1 MDEARR
7 REQGT
12 GQVNGFE
19 LLGGATLPIEVDLQ
33 VEITR
38 SEPGEAAEALPP
50 GTAEPLLEQ
59 QDRLLAW
66 LQESPKNRLEFITDP
81 VECFERAGIELDPD
95 VVAALRDARGA
106 AEAADAMPPGVEL
119 RSVRVEVAPDR
130 ERPCR
135 DDSEATEKD

>member
-1 MDEARR
+1 MDEDRR
-7 REQGT
+7 REHGT
-12 GQVNGFE
+12 GDVTGFE
-19 LLGGATLPIEVDLQ
+19 LLGGATLPVQVDLT

-38 SEPGEAAEALPP
+38 SEPGEAAQALPP

-66 LQESPKNRLEFITDP
+66 LEKSPENRLEFITDP
-81 VECFERAGIELDPD
+81 VAGIERAGLDLDPD
-95 VVAALRDARGA
+95 VIAALRDARGA

-119 RSVRVEVAPDR
+119 RSVRVEVDAER

-135 DDSEATEKD
+135 DDSEAPEKD